1 MTGSVGASSS
11 ATSLWAGEG
20 YSAFM
25 TATATRGSL
34 SINFLNSD
42 GTAKYSHTASRDLL
56 LNNDQPTMSDSF
68 WGALQNMSVTE
79 TELFMTEVLAGL
91 VFFAVIGAFFA
102 QSFEGDRRRRR
113 REKKSLQTKY
123 ENLESVFNRFVNSP
137 KGARFSDR
145 SDLQE
150 INASDSH
157 KGRSHKFPLMFG
169 KQNHITNHTISGQRS
184 PQFYNG
190 AKKKGLIALP
200 ESTYFSD

>member
-1 MTGSVGASSS
+1 MTDSVGASSS

-20 YSAFM
+20 YSAFI
-25 TATATRGSL
+25 TATATKGSL

-42 GTAKYSHTASRDLL
+42 ATAKYSYTASRDFL
-56 LNNDQPTMSDSF
+56 LNPDQPTMSDSF
-68 WGALQNMSVTE
+68 WGALQNMNVTQ

-91 VFFAVIGAFFA
+91 IFFAVIGAFFA
-102 QSFEGDRRRRR
+102 QSFEVDRRRRR
-113 REKKSLQTKY
+113 REKKSLLIKY

-137 KGARFSDR
+137 KETIA
-145 SDLQE
+145 SDLSELQQT
-150 INASDSH
+150 NACDKQ

-169 KQNHITNHTISGQRS
+169 KQNHITNHTVSSQRS

-200 ESTYFSD
+200 ESSYFSD